1 LNTGPADYKSAALP
15 TKPLRRHMI
24 LSLDSKKGGASISH
38 GPESIVCPI
47 FYGGGILPPFFS
59 LTLPKQIKRS
69 GTDVLVHMAQL
80 TVDIGGSP
88 GINCRGFCEYC
99 YFKKVRGVQPLGCR
113 YCLPFRKGC
122 DYCTRGVREE
132 YAGFKDLKSIADE
145 TLANL
150 QMKQGEIERITI
162 SGGGDP
168 SCYPR
173 FRELIELLGSMEAP
187 LHIGY
192 TSGKGWD
199 DPAIADLL
207 IENGLT
213 EISFTIF
220 ATDPEL
226 RKRYMHDPT
235 PDASLAILERL
246 CGAVDIKG
254 KKKVDV
260 YAAAV
265 ILPGVNDG
273 EVLENTCQWL
283 QDRGARGLI
292 LMRFANNTDQ
302 GLILKNGPVM
312 GMQNVQ
318 SVESFRDMISDL
330 SKKFTMK
337 ISGTPLWDPEI
348 GSPFAILDE
357 PSLLE
362 KLPRVTKRASVISG
376 SIASPFIER
385 VLHACGFQAPVVP
398 VPKEIACLITIDDL
412 CTLELS
418 RLEPV
423 VIIPGRSFVHDAEAA
438 EVLSRDGVDREIIR
452 GPEMLTADAEMS
464 MGMTRNQV
472 LELEMNGFADLIRTI
487 NRYGK

>member
-1 LNTGPADYKSAALP
+1 MAL
-15 TKPLRRHMI
+15 
-24 LSLDSKKGGASISH
+24 
-38 GPESIVCPI
+38 
-47 FYGGGILPPFFS
+47 
-59 LTLPKQIKRS
+59 
-69 GTDVLVHMAQL
+69 L

-113 YCLPFRKGC
+113 YCLPFKKGC
-122 DYCTRGVREE
+122 DYCTRGIREE
-132 YAGFKDLKSIADE
+132 YAGFKDLKTIADE

-150 QMKQGEIERITI
+150 QTKQGGIERITI

-213 EISFTIF
+213 EVSFTIF

-226 RKRYMHDPT
+226 RKKYMHDPT
-235 PDASLAILERL
+235 PEASLAILERL
-246 CGAVDIKG
+246 CGAVDDEG

-273 EVLENTCQWL
+273 KVLENTCQWL
-283 QDRGARGLI
+283 QDRGAKGLI
-292 LMRFANNTDQ
+292 LMRFANNTGQ
-302 GLILKNGPVM
+302 GLILANGPVM
-312 GMQNVQ
+312 GKQKVQ
-318 SVESFRDMISDL
+318 SVESFRDLITDL
-330 SKKFTMK
+330 SRKFTMK

-376 SIASPFIER
+376 SIASPYIER
-385 VLHACGFQAPVVP
+385 VLHACGFREPVLA

-412 CTLELS
+412 RTLNLS
-418 RLEPV
+418 QLEPV

-438 EVLSRDGVDREIIR
+438 EVLSRDGVSREILR
-452 GPEMLTADAEMS
+452 GPDMLTADAETS

-472 LELEMNGFADLIRTI
+472 LDLEMTGFADLIRTI